1 MREPAAVCSTANN
14 GAGELCRALPR
25 SGATITML
33 AWARPYDS
41 LGCAGVES
49 ELSCFDV
56 WSARERNKGRLWCDV
71 CCIDI
76 CRCVGV
82 CMDVCIQVVKI

>member
-1 MREPAAVCSTANN
+1 MREPAVVCSTANN

-41 LGCAGVES
+41 LGWGVPGWRESCLVLMFGVRVNETRVVYGVMCVVLIYAGAWVY
-49 ELSCFDV
+49 V
-56 WSARERNKGRLWCDV
+56 WMYVYRW
-71 CCIDI
+71 
-76 CRCVGV
+76 
-82 CMDVCIQVVKI
+82 